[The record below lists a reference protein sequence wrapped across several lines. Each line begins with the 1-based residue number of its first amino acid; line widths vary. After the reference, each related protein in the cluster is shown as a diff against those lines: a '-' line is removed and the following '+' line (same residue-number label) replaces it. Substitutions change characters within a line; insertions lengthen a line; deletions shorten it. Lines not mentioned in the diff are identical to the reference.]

1 MKEIGELEIISNIK
15 RDTLNDSEKN
25 QLDEVIALFS
35 EMNVTEIEPLLDEK
49 INGDKV
55 DQNNL
60 SKYQVLAIIRDIFL
74 DYKKSGD
81 TSILIEIGKCKGNC
95 YPGSVFNL
103 QGNNSKKN
111 FSFIINKNNGLIKE
125 IHYCSLFSTN
135 DNQQRKPDTQMY
147 INTLKKQAEFQGEP
161 TDRYDKENYKEAIES
176 AFEIAWRNM

>member
-1 MKEIGELEIISNIK
+1 MKEIAELEIISNIK

-25 QLDEVIALFS
+25 QLEEVIALFS

-95 YPGSVFNL
+95 V
-103 QGNNSKKN
+103 
-111 FSFIINKNNGLIKE
+111 SF
-125 IHYCSLFSTN
+125 
-135 DNQQRKPDTQMY
+135 P
-147 INTLKKQAEFQGEP
+147 
-161 TDRYDKENYKEAIES
+161 
-176 AFEIAWRNM
+176 